1 MAPKG
6 RHAHVLL
13 PNANAL
19 SATPAMGWEDDG
31 RVSGGSRV
39 VTVDGRVD
47 RAPRGSGG
55 ERAWEEDGTRSI
67 ASRGWDARV
76 ETGARETRGRCDAR
90 GRDGF
95 ARGFGRTRDEAVH
108 VLQRGA
114 RDELEPG
121 AQRQGGEEREGEEHG
136 TRREAGGAGEGPDHR
151 FLPLGHVRVG
161 EIGHRRHGGAL
172 WWNSLGAGHCAASPE
187 GCRERASSRSH
198 APSFRNFFRLIFCDS
213 RIWTNHGRPFP
224 RRSPPRVSSAK
235 ESHSAAR
242 SHPMS
247 AVSAAASFAG
257 VAVRAAVPGR
267 RANDRA
273 ARLVVSA
280 SDKFARTSIDLSK
293 RCVPRLGA
301 RTRTTTRDERDS
313 PRPASRVPR
322 RGRSSVS
329 APTRP

>member
-19 SATPAMGWEDDG
+19 SATPAMGWDDDG

-55 ERAWEEDGTRSI
+55 ERAWEEDGTRSV

-161 EIGHRRHGGAL
+161 EIGHRRHGEPCG
-172 WWNSLGAGHCAASPE
+172 GTAS
-187 GCRERASSRSH
+187 
-198 APSFRNFFRLIFCDS
+198 APDNVQ
-213 RIWTNHGRPFP
+213 RPQ
-224 RRSPPRVSSAK
+224 RV
-235 ESHSAAR
+235 AAR
-242 SHPMS
+242 GRARDRTHHH
-247 AVSAAASFAG
+247 FAI
-257 VAVRAAVPGR
+257 
-267 RANDRA
+267 
-273 ARLVVSA
+273 S
-280 SDKFARTSIDLSK
+280 SD
-293 RCVPRLGA
+293 
-301 RTRTTTRDERDS
+301 
-313 PRPASRVPR
+313 
-322 RGRSSVS
+322 
-329 APTRP
+329 